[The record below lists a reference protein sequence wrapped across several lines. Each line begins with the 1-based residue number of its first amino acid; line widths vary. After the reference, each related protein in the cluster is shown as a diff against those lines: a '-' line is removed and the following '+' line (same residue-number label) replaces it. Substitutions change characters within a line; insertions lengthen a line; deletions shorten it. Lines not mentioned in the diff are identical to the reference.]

1 MYSTASNC
9 PAPAQC
15 PQPNDVG
22 EADMENENTAPTTT
36 ADKGTKRKTK
46 SQSERDTNIEKILA
60 VAQVDDHP
68 VELALSAIAKQMIR
82 KLDTDE
88 QDELLDEIQSV
99 SSKYFQERHK
109 RIKSNN
115 HQSVVS
121 VVPTHPP
128 PPLTPAGPANTACRS
143 GAAPG

>member
-1 MYSTASNC
+1 MYSIALNC
-9 PAPAQC
+9 PAPAQR

-36 ADKGTKRKTK
+36 TDKGTKCKTK

-88 QDELLDEIQSV
+88 QDKLLDEIQSV
-99 SSKYFQERHK
+99 SSKYF
-109 RIKSNN
+109 
-115 HQSVVS
+115 
-121 VVPTHPP
+121 
-128 PPLTPAGPANTACRS
+128 
-143 GAAPG
+143 